1 MPAHLRVSLSD
12 RPGALAGLTRALAA
26 AGANVLAVTVLER
39 DQGRAVDDLLLD
51 WPYERPFD
59 AVVHAV
65 AGSDG
70 ARLHGLRH
78 VAETA
83 VSPDCDLVRQVAD
96 EPGRALE
103 TLVDALPHVLLADWA
118 AALDRR
124 WPRDAV
130 HHTAGSPLP
139 LPPTAP
145 ALDRGRAVVADGEAT
160 LLLPVPSSPLRI
172 LVGRYDVPAF
182 TRTELDRATAL
193 VAATAAVVRLAFR
206 PDTVAPAQGVTQHM
220 LEPEPAEVCG
230 AGSVG

>member
-59 AVVHAV
+59 AVVRAV

-83 VSPDCDLVRQVAD
+83 VSRDCDLVLQLAD
-96 EPGRALE
+96 QPGRALE

-118 AALDRR
+118 AVLDRR
-124 WPRDAV
+124 WPREAV

-139 LPPTAP
+139 LPLTAA
-145 ALDRGRAVVADGEAT
+145 ALDRGRAFVVDGEAT
-160 LLLPVPSSPLRI
+160 LLMPVPDTTLRI

-182 TRTELDRATAL
+182 TRAELERATAL
-193 VAATAAVVRLAFR
+193 VAAAAAVVRLAFR
-206 PDTVAPAQGVTQHM
+206 PETTELPQGATRQM
-220 LEPEPAEVCG
+220 LDPEPAEPLG
-230 AGSVG
+230 AGSAG